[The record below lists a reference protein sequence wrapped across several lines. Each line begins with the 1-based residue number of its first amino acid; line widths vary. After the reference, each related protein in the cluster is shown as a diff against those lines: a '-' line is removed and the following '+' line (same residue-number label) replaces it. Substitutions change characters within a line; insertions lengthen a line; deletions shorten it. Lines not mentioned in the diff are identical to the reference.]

1 MKYTLMIVTIALSI
15 LASFSASA
23 KPGKVLMMIS
33 EGFWAPEYYTP
44 RTLFNKQG
52 FEIKVAAKYLGLVK
66 PDKRNTKY
74 KPVKAD
80 LTFDQVNIDE
90 YDAVVFAG
98 GNGAWEDFFPNETVH
113 KILGDAMEK
122 DLVVALLCSSTGLL
136 GVARNLDGAGNPL
149 AVGRK
154 VTGYKRVVA
163 LLKNLGKVDYY
174 AGEKGK
180 PYVVID
186 KKLITGRDPI
196 SSELFGKSVVKV
208 LNSALKGNK

>member
-1 MKYTLMIVTIALSI
+1 MIITIALSI

-33 EGFWAPEYYTP
+33 EGFWAPEYYKP
-44 RTLFNKQG
+44 RALFEKQG
-52 FEIKVAAKYLGLVK
+52 FEIKVAGKYKGLIK
-66 PDKRNTKY
+66 PDRRNTQY
-74 KPVKAD
+74 RPVKVD
-80 LTFDQVNIDE
+80 LTFDQVNISE
-90 YDAVVFAG
+90 YDALVFAG

-113 KILGDAMEK
+113 KILEDAMK
-122 DLVVALLCSSTGLL
+122 NDLVVALLCSSTGLL
-136 GVARNLDGAGNPL
+136 GVAGNLDGAGKPL
-149 AVGRK
+149 AAGRK

-208 LNSALKGNK
+208 LNKALKGKK